1 MEVSSA
7 IRLTHLILVSDSLF
21 NFFPPPLLFLGVFWT
36 TVAHLE
42 TDANLQFAYPTMQMS
57 QDLEDLVVI
66 YSVMSK
72 QSGVLTS
79 IGIKTARIKLKKL
92 LAY

>member
-1 MEVSSA
+1 MA
-7 IRLTHLILVSDSLF
+7 D
-21 NFFPPPLLFLGVFWT
+21 
-36 TVAHLE
+36 LE